1 MIKTIIDGVDPNK
14 YIYKTNLKFGDE
26 FSQSLLNR
34 VVKNPVDSLVFRN
47 NYDNPMKNPFDT
59 YNKIGKDNSRE
70 LIRRARQVKERFPT
84 EPDFISFTQYF
95 LTHADS
101 EEFLNLTPQFLK
113 EITPGEPVPIFQ
125 ISHSGHLLPPH
136 KGHKRK
142 SSLFMLL
149 QGNNEETRWY
159 RETSPFDIIHSTRI
173 PDLDKVEHVVSAQIE
188 PGYWYVFNHLEW
200 HSVHKFSSGIRMNIG
215 LDFDSITAPE
225 LIKIIEDAGNR

>member
-1 MIKTIIDGVDPNK
+1 MIRTIIDGVDADK
-14 YIYKTNLKFGDE
+14 YIYKTDLKFADE
-26 FSQSLLNR
+26 FSQQLLKR
-34 VVKNPVDSLVFRN
+34 VIANTEDSLVFRN
-47 NYDNPMKNPFDT
+47 NYDNPMKNPVDT
-59 YNKIGKDNSRE
+59 YNRIGRDSVRE
-70 LIRRARQVKERFPT
+70 LLRRARQVRNKFPD
-84 EPDFISFTQYF
+84 ESEFISFTQYF
-95 LTHADS
+95 LTPKDS
-101 EEFLNLTPQFLK
+101 QEFLSLTPDFLK

-136 KGHKRK
+136 RGHKRK

-159 RETSPFDIIHSTRI
+159 RETDSFEVIQSTRI

-225 LIKIIEDAGNR
+225 LIEIIKNAGTR